1 MRLTI
6 SHIMRESGFC
16 RDTVKKLA
24 NSGVLPHQRDVNN
37 WRVFAPEAIEIAKEL
52 AGISPDKESQDT
64 EAGR

>member
-24 NSGVLPHQRDVNN
+24 NSGVLPHRRDVNG
-37 WRVFAPEAIEIAKEL
+37 WRVFAPEAIEIAKKL
-52 AGISPDKESQDT
+52 AGLPQENVKQQENT
-64 EAGR
+64 